1 MSSIK
6 TRFKKNKRS
15 INSRKS
21 KRRSTKRRRHN
32 GRRNSKRKGGKS
44 INLEEDKKKNY
55 YDKKLDLMEQGRP
68 WRVQPENP
76 ANHPLVTTQNLDII
90 ASHQRMNDQLD
101 YEDADIHGLTFG
113 GRRRRKYKKAMKR
126 N

>member
-1 MSSIK
+1 MGTIK

-21 KRRSTKRRRHN
+21 KRRSTKRSRTKERRHK
-32 GRRNSKRKGGKS
+32 GRRYSKRKGGKS

-90 ASHQRMNDQLD
+90 ASHQRMNDQLN

-113 GRRRRKYKKAMKR
+113 GKRRRKYKK
-126 N
+126 

>member
-21 KRRSTKRRRHN
+21 KRRSTKRSRTKGRRHK
-32 GRRNSKRKGGKS
+32 GRRYSKRKGGKS
-44 INLEEDKKKNY
+44 INLKENEKKNY
-55 YDKKLDLMEQGRP
+55 NDKKLDLMERGMS
-68 WRVQPENP
+68 WRVEPENP

-101 YEDADIHGLTFG
+101 YEDADLHGLTFG
-113 GRRRRKYKKAMKR
+113 GRRRRKYKK
-126 N
+126 

>member
-1 MSSIK
+1 MSRIK
-6 TRFKKNKRS
+6 TRLKKNKRS
-15 INSRKS
+15 INSRKT
-21 KRRSTKRRRHN
+21 KRRSTKRSRTN
-32 GRRNSKRKGGKS
+32 GRRHKGRRYSKRKGGKS

-76 ANHPLVTTQNLDII
+76 AHHPLVTTQNLDII

-113 GRRRRKYKKAMKR
+113 GRRRKYKKR
-126 N
+126 